1 MYFASVNQL
10 MSLASSRRD
19 DLHSLVYLMIFLL
32 NKGRIPCLDDVFAL
46 DIGDVNILIQKTL
59 EAKKK
64 VSIKKMCTGR
74 AMALERFCREI
85 NSLSYKDEPN
95 YAKLR

>member
-1 MYFASVNQL
+1 MYFVSVNQL
-10 MSLASSRRD
+10 LSLASSRRD

-46 DIGDVNILIQKTL
+46 DNEDVDTLIEKTL

-64 VSIKKMCTGR
+64 VSIRKMCTGR
-74 AMALERFCREI
+74 AIALERFCREI
-85 NSLSYKDEPN
+85 DVLSYKDGPN